1 MHADRNGDPGL
12 TADQI
17 VRAIQDNPNYTPG
30 TPVRIAG
37 CHLANNP
44 DLAQDIANRLNAP
57 VTVATDAVG
66 VPNKPDSP
74 AHIRNGGQWVTHH
87 PASPTGETPSP
98 TRHEPSNRPPSDPT
112 QAVDYMAYDPPP
124 HVPDTPERSQ
134 DLRDLRDRNRAL
146 RSEGFESVR
155 ARTGRNPMAD
165 VSRPLERA
173 LSTARYR
180 SDSADDPADFYN
192 FSGASH
198 DWKPASEAPERPPK
212 GQRTFDTTH
221 ANAYDPTTDDVRD
234 GEGSARTHDSEPKLL
249 EELVRHQLAEQSG
262 LEPEEVDRI
271 LREASRSVDDEA
283 RKQYAD
289 VRAARQEIDRFLRDE
304 NTRLAAEA
312 KLAGSKFSP
321 RTIRDLDP
329 DDVSEL
335 TGIPR
340 RIVNEAIQDSQIVH
354 KSVVPDM
361 APGSGAREDRARERV
376 RRAIDEINPRGVEQR
391 GNSYRPFSTEDISGD
406 LRMVIDLPSAR
417 DNNIP
422 ARFQVCDSC
431 TGVLDV
437 YQKIF
442 PNVRVDAVN
451 LRMERIYPL

>member
-1 MHADRNGDPGL
+1 MRRCSRMCGWHTATRSGSSRASGILLGSRRRSAVQGLRCIALRRNRLCGARSVTRSMGSLQLEQDEAHRAGA
-12 TADQI
+12 TRQI
-17 VRAIQDNPNYTPG
+17 VRP
-30 TPVRIAG
+30 
-37 CHLANNP
+37 
-44 DLAQDIANRLNAP
+44 
-57 VTVATDAVG
+57 
-66 VPNKPDSP
+66 SP
-74 AHIRNGGQWVTHH
+74 AL
-87 PASPTGETPSP
+87 PT
-98 TRHEPSNRPPSDPT
+98 
-112 QAVDYMAYDPPP
+112 
-124 HVPDTPERSQ
+124 
-134 DLRDLRDRNRAL
+134 
-146 RSEGFESVR
+146 
-155 ARTGRNPMAD
+155 
-165 VSRPLERA
+165 
-173 LSTARYR
+173 
-180 SDSADDPADFYN
+180 DS
-192 FSGASH
+192 
-198 DWKPASEAPERPPK
+198 
-212 GQRTFDTTH
+212 
-221 ANAYDPTTDDVRD
+221 
-234 GEGSARTHDSEPKLL
+234 
-249 EELVRHQLAEQSG
+249 
-262 LEPEEVDRI
+262 PEEVDRI

-376 RRAIDEINPRGVEQR
+376 RRAIDEINRRGVEQR